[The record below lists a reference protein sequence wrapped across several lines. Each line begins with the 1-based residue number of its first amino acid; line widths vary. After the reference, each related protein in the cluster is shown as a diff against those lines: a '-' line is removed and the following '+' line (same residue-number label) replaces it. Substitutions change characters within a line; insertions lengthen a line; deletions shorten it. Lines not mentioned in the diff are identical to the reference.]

1 NIIEGSNFKNNNEV
15 VADVTLKDKGFH
27 VGDQLTL
34 SQSDEKL
41 KIVGFSE
48 SAKYNASPVLF
59 SNNKTIE
66 KINPTLTNDKTN
78 AIVVKDSNWANKN
91 LDDELEVINIDKFV
105 ENLPG
110 YQAQNLTLNFMIT
123 FLFVISATVIGI
135 FLYVITLKA
144 KSFINRYLTKVVL
157 AQTFILSLIG
167 TLIGL
172 GLTLIT
178 SIFLPNAVPVMFNF
192 LTLIVFG
199 IVLILISL
207 IGSLFSILT
216 IRKIDPLKAIG

>member
-1 NIIEGSNFKNNNEV
+1 MQQNQ
-15 VADVTLKDKGFH
+15 GFH

-135 FLYVITLKA
+135 FLYVITLQKTNLFGVLKA
-144 KSFINRYLTKVVL
+144 QGFTNRYLAKVVL

>member
-1 NIIEGSNFKNNNEV
+1 NNEV
-15 VADVTLKDKGFH
+15 VADATLKDKGFH

-66 KINPTLTNDKTN
+66 KINPKLTNDKTN
-78 AIVVKDSNWANKN
+78 AIVLKDDKWADK
-91 LDDELEVINIDKFV
+91 NIDNDLEAIKIDDFV

-123 FLFVISATVIGI
+123 FLFVIS
-135 FLYVITLKA
+135 
-144 KSFINRYLTKVVL
+144 
-157 AQTFILSLIG
+157 
-167 TLIGL
+167 
-172 GLTLIT
+172 
-178 SIFLPNAVPVMFNF
+178 
-192 LTLIVFG
+192 
-199 IVLILISL
+199 
-207 IGSLFSILT
+207 
-216 IRKIDPLKAIG
+216 